1 MTVVPILLA
10 VVVAATPTPAPFP
23 VFQPPPTIIHEKV
36 SPVCSTLHNVVLPL
50 ARMQATYNT
59 LTAQIQD
66 DERQLAKYSK
76 TKLQDGV
83 QLYASKIDQASTNL
97 IAAINQVEILLQQ
110 SYAAYPVGKVPKV
123 DAMRQRVQNV
133 IDLERASAD
142 RYSEI
147 YGTIVDNYGT
157 DVLQSVNSAFGS
169 GNSTGGGNTSTS
181 PVGPPSGYDTM
192 PNAATPAPAPQF
204 YTPLPTVPADY
215 DPKLVSTPP
224 SPISAAALK
233 FYRLSQLNAALRNQG
248 RPLIQQALIAAR
260 DCDGS

>member
-1 MTVVPILLA
+1 MTALPIVLA

-50 ARMQATYNT
+50 ARMQAQYRT

-157 DVLQSVNSAFGS
+157 DVLQNVNSAFG
-169 GNSTGGGNTSTS
+169 TGGASGSS
-181 PVGPPSGYDTM
+181 PIQLGPSSGYDTM

-204 YTPLPTVPADY
+204 YAPLPTVPADY
-215 DPKLVSTPP
+215 DPKLASTPP
-224 SPISAAALK
+224 APISAAALK

>member
-1 MTVVPILLA
+1 MTVIAIVLA

-50 ARMQATYNT
+50 ARMQAQYRS
-59 LTAQIQD
+59 LTAQIQE

-97 IAAINQVEILLQQ
+97 IAAINQIEILLQQ
-110 SYAAYPVGKVPKV
+110 SYEAYPVGKVPKV

-133 IDLERASAD
+133 IDLERASAN

-157 DVLQSVNSAFGS
+157 DVIQNVNSAFGTGDNS
-169 GNSTGGGNTSTS
+169 GISNIQS
-181 PVGPPSGYDTM
+181 PSSGYDTM

-204 YTPLPTVPADY
+204 YTPLPTLPADY

-224 SPISAAALK
+224 APISAAALK
-233 FYRLSQLNAALRNQG
+233 FYRLSQLRAALNNQG

>member
-1 MTVVPILLA
+1 MSTLPIVLA
-10 VVVAATPTPAPFP
+10 VVIAATPTPAPLP

-50 ARMQATYNT
+50 ARMQAQYRT

-133 IDLERASAD
+133 IDLERATAD
-142 RYSEI
+142 RYNEI

-157 DVLQSVNSAFGS
+157 DVLQTVNSAFGS
-169 GNSTGGGNTSTS
+169 GNAGGSS
-181 PVGPPSGYDTM
+181 QSQLGPPSGYDTM
-192 PNAATPAPAPQF
+192 PTAPTPAPAPQF
-204 YTPLPTVPADY
+204 YTPLPAVADY

-224 SPISAAALK
+224 APISAAALK

>member
-1 MTVVPILLA
+1 MTVVPIVLA
-10 VVVAATPTPAPFP
+10 VVVAATPSPAPFP

-50 ARMQATYNT
+50 ARMQAQYRT
-59 LTAQIQD
+59 LTAQIQG

-133 IDLERASAD
+133 IDLERATAD
-142 RYSEI
+142 RYNEI
-147 YGTIVDNYGT
+147 YGSIVDNYGT

-169 GNSTGGGNTSTS
+169 GDNSGISSSAS

-192 PNAATPAPAPQF
+192 PNAPTPAPVPQF

-215 DPKLVSTPP
+215 DPKLASTAPA
-224 SPISAAALK
+224 PISAAALK
-233 FYRLSQLNAALRNQG
+233 FYRLTQLNAALRNQG

>member
-1 MTVVPILLA
+1 MTALPIVLA

-50 ARMQATYNT
+50 ARMQAQYRT
-59 LTAQIQD
+59 LTAQIQA

-133 IDLERASAD
+133 IDLERATAD
-142 RYSEI
+142 RYNEI
-147 YGTIVDNYGT
+147 YGSIVDNYGT
-157 DVLQSVNSAFGS
+157 DVLQSVNSAFGPGDNS
-169 GNSTGGGNTSTS
+169 GISGSTS

-192 PNAATPAPAPQF
+192 PNAPTPAPAPQL
-204 YTPLPTVPADY
+204 YTPLPAVADY

-224 SPISAAALK
+224 APISAAALK
-233 FYRLSQLNAALRNQG
+233 FYRLTQLNAALRNQG